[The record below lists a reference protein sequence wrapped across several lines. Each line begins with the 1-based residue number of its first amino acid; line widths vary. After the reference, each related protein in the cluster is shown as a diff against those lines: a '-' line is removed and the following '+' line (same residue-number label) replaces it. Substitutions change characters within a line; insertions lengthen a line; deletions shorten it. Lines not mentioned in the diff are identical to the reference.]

1 MKFKYGKLYATKG
14 VDEMVGKD
22 NNFAKFVVDSVQRH
36 LNGDWGDLDREDKR
50 LNERALVK
58 GNDRLF
64 SRYNY
69 NDDVSIYI
77 ITEWD
82 RSATTILFPEE
93 Y

>member
-14 VDEMVGKD
+14 VDEMVGNDK
-22 NNFAKFVVDSVQRH
+22 NFAKFVVDSVQRH

-50 LNERALVK
+50 LNERALAK

-69 NDDVSIYI
+69 NNEVSIYI

>member
-14 VDEMVGKD
+14 VDEMVGNDK
-22 NNFAKFVVDSVQRH
+22 NFAKFVVDSVQRH

-50 LNERALVK
+50 LNERALAK

-77 ITEWD
+77 ITERD

>member
-1 MKFKYGKLYATKG
+1 MKFDYGKLYATNG
-14 VDEMVGKD
+14 VNELVEKD
-22 NNFAKFVVDSVQRH
+22 KDFARFVVDSFQRH

-50 LNERALVK
+50 LNERALAK

-69 NDDVSIYI
+69 NNEVSIYI